1 MGIAFVGF
9 VPGIFYNLETVGVE
23 YEAGN
28 PLRLDVIGPPK
39 TPRGS
44 FQNDCLLVSDAKV
57 LTGCQKPLE
66 GVDLLVVEMTSAQ
79 GYQGM
84 GFSYA
89 LRYGGEG
96 QYAHDKELC
105 PLVMGEDP
113 NDITKIWYKLMWA
126 GASVGRSGIAIQA
139 IAAFDTA
146 LWDMKAKRANPFLA
160 KLIGAH
166 YDSLPIYKGSRL
178 KCLKKKR
185 ATQKAQE
192 FFLLTFAKS
201 VDIVNRN
208 MDRLHMVLKE
218 VKIKDNQKGALI
230 SRRNFPG
237 IRIFLRLLFRGA
249 VNGSFFFIPSL
260 LYSLCLI
267 YDRSDRSSLNLNE
280 ERSL

>member
-1 MGIAFVGF
+1 
-9 VPGIFYNLETVGVE
+9 
-23 YEAGN
+23 
-28 PLRLDVIGPPK
+28 
-39 TPRGS
+39 
-44 FQNDCLLVSDAKV
+44 
-57 LTGCQKPLE
+57 
-66 GVDLLVVEMTSAQ
+66 MTSAQ
-79 GYQGM
+79 GYHGM

-96 QYAHDKELC
+96 QYAHAKELC
-105 PLVMGEDP
+105 PLVMGEDF
-113 NDITKIWYKLMWA
+113 NDITKIWHKLMWA
-126 GASVGRSGIAIQA
+126 GASVSRSGIAIQT

-146 LWDMKAKRANPFLA
+146 LWDMKAKRANLSLA
-160 KLIGAH
+160 KLIGSH
-166 YDSLPIYKGSRL
+166 YDFLPVYNTSGGYLQALIEEVVEKSRISLANGIKGI
-178 KCLKKKR
+178 KIKMFKKKR

-192 FFLLTFAKS
+192 FFLLTFARS

-237 IRIFLRLLFRGA
+237 IQIFLRLLFRGA

-267 YDRSDRSSLNLNE
+267 YDRSDRSSLNLNK